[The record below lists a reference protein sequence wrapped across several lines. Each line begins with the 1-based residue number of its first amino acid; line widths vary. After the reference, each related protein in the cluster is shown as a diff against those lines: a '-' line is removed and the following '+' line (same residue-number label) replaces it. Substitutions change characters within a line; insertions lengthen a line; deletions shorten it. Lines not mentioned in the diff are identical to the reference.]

1 MKKLIVT
8 ELTCNFE
15 LQNYPFDN
23 QQCLLILVNIESN
36 HDIVQLISS
45 SKVAYNGGPS
55 FLNYVIETP
64 EVLKQSNITNG
75 IHLNK

>member
-1 MKKLIVT
+1 MSKLIVT

-23 QQCLLILVNIESN
+23 QECLVILVNTVSN

-45 SKVAYNGGPS
+45 PTVAYNGGPN

-64 EVLKQSNITNG
+64 EVIKKSNTTNG
-75 IHLNK
+75 IH

>member
-1 MKKLIVT
+1 MSKLIVT

-23 QQCLLILVNIESN
+23 QECLVILVNTESN

-45 SKVAYNGGPS
+45 PIVAYSGGPN

-64 EVLKQSNITNG
+64 EVIKKSNTTNG
-75 IHLNK
+75 IH

>member
-36 HDIVQLISS
+36 QDIVQLISS
-45 SKVAYNGGPS
+45 PKVAYNGGPS

-75 IHLNK
+75 IH

>member
-1 MKKLIVT
+1 MSKLIVT

-23 QQCLLILVNIESN
+23 QECFLILVNTESN
-36 HDIVQLISS
+36 HEIVQLISS
-45 SKVAYNGGPS
+45 PRVAYNGGPN

-64 EVLKQSNITNG
+64 EVIKKSNTTNG
-75 IHLNK
+75 IH